1 MENNQTPKNIAET
14 LARELP
20 KPVEI
25 ASREC
30 DHLTRVALPPNWTVK
45 DFDDEKLLQQ
55 PRRKTASIETDT
67 VESFVAY
74 LTLHASEQTTVW
86 VKADYV
92 QGKVDFLGVVNDHG
106 AEDDDRDWRDH
117 RVKFAPRKSEE
128 WNRWKAKDR
137 QQFGQA
143 EFAVFIEDNLADITG
158 DEHTPSGADMLRMAI
173 DFEAKQ
179 DMRFKSA
186 LRLQSGGVDMAFTS
200 TDDAGTLEKM
210 RMFDRF
216 AIGIPVCWGADAY
229 RVDARLRY
237 RAKEG
242 KVTFWYELIRADKV
256 LEAAASKIVTTVSEG
271 TRAPLFF
278 GNPFAA

>member
-25 ASREC
+25 ASREY

-67 VESFVAY
+67 VESFVSY

-92 QGKVDFLGVVNDHG
+92 QGKVEFLGVVNDHG
-106 AEDDDRDWRDH
+106 AEDDDREWRDH

-128 WNRWKAKDR
+128 WSRWKAWDR
-137 QQFGQA
+137 ELFGQA
-143 EFAVFIEDNLADITG
+143 EFAAFIEDNLADIVG
-158 DEHTPSGADMLRMAI
+158 DEHAPSGSAMLRMAL
-173 DFEAKQ
+173 DFEAKL

-186 LRLQSGGVDMAFTS
+186 MRLQSGGVDMAFTS

-210 RMFDRF
+210 RLFDRF
-216 AIGIPVCWGADAY
+216 SIGIPVFWGDEAY

-242 KVTFWYELIRADKV
+242 RVMFWYDLIRADKV
-256 LEAAASKIVTTVSEG
+256 LEAAAAKIVTIVSEG

>member
-1 MENNQTPKNIAET
+1 MDNQTPQNIAET

-20 KPVEI
+20 KPIEI
-25 ASREC
+25 ASRDY

-45 DFDDEKLLQQ
+45 DFDDERLLQQ

-92 QGKVDFLGVVNDHG
+92 QGKVEFLGVVNDHG

-137 QQFGQA
+137 QPFGQA
-143 EFAVFIEDNLADITG
+143 EFAAFIEDNLADIMG

-216 AIGIPVCWGADAY
+216 AIGIPVFWGAEAY

-256 LEAAASKIVTTVSEG
+256 LEAAAKTVVKTVSEG

>member
-1 MENNQTPKNIAET
+1 MDKNQTPENIAET

-20 KPVEI
+20 KPIEI
-25 ASREC
+25 ASRYY
-30 DHLTRVALPPNWTVK
+30 DHLRRVALPPEWKVQ
-45 DFDDEKLLQQ
+45 DFDDEKLLGQ
-55 PRRKTASIETDT
+55 PRRKKASIETDT

-74 LTLHASEQTTVW
+74 LTLHGHEQTTVW

-92 QGKVDFLGVVNDHG
+92 EGKVEFLGVVNDHG
-106 AEDDDRDWRDH
+106 AEGDAQDWRDH

-128 WNRWKAKDR
+128 WNRWKAKNR
-137 QQFGQA
+137 QPFGQA
-143 EFAVFIEDNLADITG
+143 EFAAFIEDNLADIVG
-158 DEHTPSGADMLRMAI
+158 DEHTPSGADMLRMAL

-210 RMFDRF
+210 RLFDRF
-216 AIGIPVCWGADAY
+216 SIGIPVFWGAEAY

-256 LEAAASKIVTTVSEG
+256 LEAAAAKIVTIVSEG